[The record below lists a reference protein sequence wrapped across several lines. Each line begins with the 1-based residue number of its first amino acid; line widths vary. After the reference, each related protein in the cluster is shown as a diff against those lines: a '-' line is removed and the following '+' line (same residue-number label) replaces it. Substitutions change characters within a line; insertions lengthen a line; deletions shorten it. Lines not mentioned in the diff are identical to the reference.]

1 MQKHIRKTQ
10 ISLFFVPGVLPLLL
24 ILLFGESHSL
34 QAQNGGGR
42 IYGSFQAQSNF
53 FIRDSLI
60 GAADIPQYD
69 RQLYSADAW
78 LNLNYSNWGFDFAL
92 RFDLF
97 NNSNLLNPTDSYT
110 DQGIG
115 FWSVRKQIDKLD
127 LTAGYI
133 YDQIGSGLIF
143 RAYEERPLLIDNAL
157 VGIRLQYQFNPDWVV
172 KAFTGRQKR
181 QFDLYDSII
190 KGASVDG
197 FLLAGKKQQISLVP
211 GFGMV
216 NRTLDDNS
224 MDALVAVLNTYT
236 PEEAFVPKYN
246 TYAFTLYNTL
256 SVGKFNWYVE
266 AAYKTEDA
274 MNDPFGVRII
284 NGEEEVGDRFISEPG
299 SVLYTSLNYASR
311 GLGLTL
317 EAKRTAFFTFRTRPQ
332 SALNRGMI
340 NFLPPM
346 ARVNTY
352 RLTARYNAATQE
364 LGELAFLGDAI
375 IKVNDQLKLNLNASN
390 ITDLDGELLYREL
403 LAAATY
409 ESPDDWTLTAGLQR
423 QQYNQERYEFKPG
436 VPLVE
441 TITPFADFLYPIN
454 QEQALRLELQ
464 YMGVGNDP
472 SVEVGQ
478 DYGSWVFA
486 LAEYTIAPRWS
497 LSISDMYNVRPGKLS
512 PVDESGD
519 RLALHY
525 PRVDVAYRRQANR
538 FALSYVKQVEGVVCT
553 GGICRL
559 EPAFSGWKFEVTS
572 SF

>member
-1 MQKHIRKTQ
+1 MTRLSPKLRYFL
-10 ISLFFVPGVLPLLL
+10 SAYGLFLLVGA
-24 ILLFGESHSL
+24 F
-34 QAQNGGGR
+34 AQNSGGR
-42 IYGSFQAQSNF
+42 IYGNFQAQTNF

-60 GAADIPQYD
+60 GAANIPQYD

-78 LNLNYSNWGFDFAL
+78 LNLNYSNWGFDFAF

-115 FWSVRKQIDKLD
+115 MWSIRKQIDQLD
-127 LTAGYI
+127 LTVGYI
-133 YDQIGSGLIF
+133 YDQVGSGLIF

-157 VGIRLQYQFNPDWVV
+157 VGVRLQYAFNPDWVL
-172 KAFTGRQKR
+172 KGFTGRQKR
-181 QFDLYDSII
+181 QFDTYASII
-190 KGASVDG
+190 KGLSLDG

-211 GFGMV
+211 GLGVV

-224 MDALVAVLNTYT
+224 MDALVAVLNTYA

-256 SVGKFNWYVE
+256 SVGKFNWYLE

-274 MNDPFGVRII
+274 MNDPFGRRMID
-284 NGEEEVGDRFISEPG
+284 GEVVIGDRFVSEPG
-299 SVLYTSLNYASR
+299 SVLYTSLNFADR
-311 GLGLTL
+311 GLALTL

-375 IKVNDQLKLNLNASN
+375 VKINKNLKLNLNASN
-390 ITDLDGELLYREL
+390 IADLDGQLLYREL
-403 LAAATY
+403 LAAATF
-409 ESPDDWTLTAGLQR
+409 ESESDWTLTAGLQR
-423 QQYNQERYEFKPG
+423 QQYNQERFEFKPD

-441 TITPFADFLYPIN
+441 TITPFADFLYGIN
-454 QEQALRLELQ
+454 DEKALRLELQ
-464 YMGVGNDP
+464 YMGVGEDP

-497 LSISDMYNVRPGKLS
+497 FSISDMYNVRPGKLS

-525 PRVDVAYRRQANR
+525 PRVDVAYLRNANR